1 MYTWNMTT
9 VAATTFRNNFSTT
22 MDALSKDMEY
32 MLVTSRGKV
41 VSALVN
47 IDFFEDLMASKNQK
61 YKDEIRK
68 SREEAK
74 KGNVYTFEEVFGDI

>member
-1 MYTWNMTT
+1 ME
-9 VAATTFRNNFSTT
+9 
-22 MDALSKDMEY
+22 ALSKNMDY

-47 IDFFEDLMASKNQK
+47 IDFFEDLMASQNQK
-61 YKDEIRK
+61 YKDEIKK

-74 KGNVYTFEEVFGDI
+74 KGNVYTFEEVFGGI